1 MFRTFWCDWQGW
13 IKWFDI
19 WRRSKLLCTSQ
30 SKERVR
36 RERESER
43 SYSDESCLQTQAKSR
58 TCGLRLVATLFV
70 ELTVRR
76 YANLWKRFCR
86 LVHSASLIN
95 TDEPACGE
103 MKCLLIFL
111 RFRWSSHL
119 NSGYTADREAI
130 ADRNVFQLLF
140 YRLRMLFICYI
151 QFSYSH
157 SFSLVDKPNQV
168 W

>member
-1 MFRTFWCDWQGW
+1 MDSCSSQNICAKLEPTPHSTMISITLPEHLILINAKYFKKSPPKLRSDLTDFRHKRETTSYCWSVKSRIHFFFFLNLVDIETIKGMFRTFWCDWQGW

-43 SYSDESCLQTQAKSR
+43 SYSDESCLQTQAKIR

-76 YANLWKRFCR
+76 
-86 LVHSASLIN
+86 
-95 TDEPACGE
+95 
-103 MKCLLIFL
+103 
-111 RFRWSSHL
+111 
-119 NSGYTADREAI
+119 
-130 ADRNVFQLLF
+130 
-140 YRLRMLFICYI
+140 
-151 QFSYSH
+151 
-157 SFSLVDKPNQV
+157 
-168 W
+168 